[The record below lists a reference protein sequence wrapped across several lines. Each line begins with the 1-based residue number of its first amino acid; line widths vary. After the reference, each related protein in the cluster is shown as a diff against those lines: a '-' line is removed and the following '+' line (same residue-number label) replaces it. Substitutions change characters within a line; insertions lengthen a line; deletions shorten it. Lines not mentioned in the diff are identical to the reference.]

1 MILERCTNVIGA
13 EGKVEMLSQEE
24 KAKIEKNVIHE
35 FASHAMRTIG
45 FAFKDMSAEEF
56 RTKDLETDED
66 CDFIENNLTFS
77 AICGIIDPLRPEVVG
92 AVAQC

>member
-1 MILERCTNVIGA
+1 MTL
-13 EGKVEMLSQEE
+13 
-24 KAKIEKNVIHE
+24 
-35 FASHAMRTIG
+35 
-45 FAFKDMSAEEF
+45 EEF
-56 RTKDLETDED
+56 NTKDLETDED